1 MPQRPNAFGALEI
14 GDPPADDAPET
25 GHLSE
30 RCQLAKVS
38 FNSAHRGKVAYFW
51 LFFVLA
57 VLLVVAAGYAL
68 VAFDDDQQAA
78 GWLALVAAVGALLG
92 TGIFALLWR
101 RATKDENDMWK
112 RVAKYCD

>member
-1 MPQRPNAFGALEI
+1 MPERPSAFSTLEI
-14 GDPPADDAPET
+14 GAPPADGAPEI
-25 GHLSE
+25 GQLSE
-30 RCQLAKVS
+30 RCQVAKAS

-68 VAFDDDQQAA
+68 VAFDDDKQAA

-101 RATKDENDMWK
+101 RAKKDEDDMWK
-112 RVAKYCD
+112 RVEKYCE